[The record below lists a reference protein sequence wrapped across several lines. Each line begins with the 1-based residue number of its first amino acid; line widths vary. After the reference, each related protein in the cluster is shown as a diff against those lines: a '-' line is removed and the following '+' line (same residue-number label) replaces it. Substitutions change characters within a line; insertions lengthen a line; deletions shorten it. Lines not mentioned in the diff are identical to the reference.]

1 MSSGNTSYQNPVR
14 GKGEDH
20 IGLLAIAVAVLG
32 TLVGVGLLVG
42 SVWACVVCTKIFY
55 RQRKRHKRQK
65 LGIDGFPPQPR
76 EMVELGHIPRL
87 PRSADNGP
95 YSINNTGISRSI
107 GIHTSQS
114 AERFPAVPVPKSW
127 TPSPPFAGKHGQ
139 TSMYYRKHSS
149 HIPQKNK
156 QERQARN
163 IKTHSHLKKNIP
175 NNTKGSTSVYHPP
188 YNTHASDVW
197 SVQPAFSNSSSSQS
211 LCSSHPPPEEVD
223 QHFHRNTC
231 SGKNRQTRWRES
243 SMYNKEPFGKCSRHR
258 KKVHAHVHSH
268 KFNECN
274 YGKSNLDEGTE
285 APDACSSYRDSPQSS
300 HNLISLSQHQQQSHP
315 SRAEASNNYVSY
327 TNPVCSEISDIQ
339 KNSAVS
345 SSISR
350 QNMIQ
355 IIPKEKRQER
365 SSKYHETPPDPTQSL
380 ISTKSRRLWRES
392 CGFKN
397 EVLPKE
403 HTSFHGSGP
412 CWIHHSQ
419 PTQRQHRQTEP
430 PPDPLSELSILRE
443 TYEQEAFQNIARKYG
458 FCETCGCE
466 ISLMQQHEGACGAGR
481 SCVQFKDCDER
492 CESSVDSTPSM
503 SWDNLTPEPTA
514 ALTNT
519 QPLQA
524 VSGTNLTHNDKV
536 PSSFAHHLPCSV

>member
-1 MSSGNTSYQNPVR
+1 MWGDMGGVDMGRGCSLRSRGSGVEGPI
-14 GKGEDH
+14 GWEGEDH

-42 SVWACVVCTKIFY
+42 SVWACVVCSKIFY

-127 TPSPPFAGKHGQ
+127 TPSPPFA
-139 TSMYYRKHSS
+139 
-149 HIPQKNK
+149 
-156 QERQARN
+156 
-163 IKTHSHLKKNIP
+163 
-175 NNTKGSTSVYHPP
+175 
-188 YNTHASDVW
+188 
-197 SVQPAFSNSSSSQS
+197 
-211 LCSSHPPPEEVD
+211 
-223 QHFHRNTC
+223 
-231 SGKNRQTRWRES
+231 
-243 SMYNKEPFGKCSRHR
+243 
-258 KKVHAHVHSH
+258 
-268 KFNECN
+268 
-274 YGKSNLDEGTE
+274 
-285 APDACSSYRDSPQSS
+285 
-300 HNLISLSQHQQQSHP
+300 
-315 SRAEASNNYVSY
+315 
-327 TNPVCSEISDIQ
+327 
-339 KNSAVS
+339 
-345 SSISR
+345 
-350 QNMIQ
+350 
-355 IIPKEKRQER
+355 
-365 SSKYHETPPDPTQSL
+365 DPTQSL

-466 ISLMQQHEGACGAGR
+466 ISLMQSDFFPFFTVVTSATIITASAIFMQFPSLWQ
-481 SCVQFKDCDER
+481 SC
-492 CESSVDSTPSM
+492 
-503 SWDNLTPEPTA
+503 
-514 ALTNT
+514 
-519 QPLQA
+519 
-524 VSGTNLTHNDKV
+524 
-536 PSSFAHHLPCSV
+536 